1 MNFREINFGLSD
13 AQSERMD
20 NPNLLIDGYLNV
32 SKVIDAVNNPRYFLF
47 LGYKGS
53 GKSALSEHLK
63 LCEDEYIVNQQPLKD
78 FPFKFF
84 DKVLD
89 SEDRTI

>member
-1 MNFREINFGLSD
+1 MDFRKINFGLSD

-20 NPNLLIDGYLNV
+20 NPTLLTDGYLNV
-32 SKVIDAVNNPRYFLF
+32 AQVIETVNNPRYFLF

-63 LCEDEYIVNQQPLKD
+63 LCEDEYLVEQQPLKD

-84 DKVLD
+84 DRVFLETKI
-89 SEDRTI
+89 E